1 MTQTITR
8 SCAKLS
14 NNAMHAR
21 QAACEQL
28 RAKGL
33 PGGNSDVVGCSM
45 LFLILLAEV
54 TEVVFV

>member
-1 MTQTITR
+1 
-8 SCAKLS
+8 
-14 NNAMHAR
+14 MHAR